1 MTKLTPAQQALL
13 TRAAADAR
21 GHVEAG
27 PTNANTAKALIKRG
41 WLISLPQ
48 PQGPSQLLI
57 TEAGRAAL
65 GVSAAMPPELKPEPE
80 PAPEPATPK
89 GKLGQ
94 LVELLRAPG
103 GATIEA
109 MSAAT
114 GWQAHSVRGA
124 LAGSLKKKLGLAVV
138 SEKTDA
144 GRVYRIIQAG
154 AGA

>member
-13 TRAAADAR
+13 TRAADDAR
-21 GHVEAG
+21 GHVEAA

-48 PQGPSQLLI
+48 QQGPSQLLI

-65 GVSAAMPPELKPEPE
+65 GVSAATPSEPKRE

-103 GATIEA
+103 GGTIEA

-138 SEKTDA
+138 SEKTQA
-144 GRVYRIIQAG
+144 GRVYRIIEIG